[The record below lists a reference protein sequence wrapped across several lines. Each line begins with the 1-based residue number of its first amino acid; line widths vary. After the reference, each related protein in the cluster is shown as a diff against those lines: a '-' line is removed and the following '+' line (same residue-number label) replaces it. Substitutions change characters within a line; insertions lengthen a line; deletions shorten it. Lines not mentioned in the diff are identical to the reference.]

1 MPRGTIQKRIDAE
14 RKEFKKET
22 RDFDYEILNI
32 NFDVNNILTTLY
44 NELAEG
50 AYTIRSLSYITHI
63 KLLEHPSTIKNID
76 KFIKNSEKYLEEN
89 FITQANLNALKTQN
103 NKLRG
108 YKIPELKI
116 SSVNRKDIINHKE
129 VIAHMHKNLK
139 PILERIEKILEN
151 PARVP
156 KRSRS
161 KSRSKSRSQS
171 RSKSKSRSKSRSK
184 SKSRSNK
191 RQKTVRVAIG
201 GKKHNKTKKR
211 RR

>member
-1 MPRGTIQKRIDAE
+1 MPRGSIQKRVDAE

-22 RDFDYEILNI
+22 QDFDYEILNI

-161 KSRSKSRSQS
+161 KSRSKSQ
-171 RSKSKSRSKSRSK
+171 SRSKSRSK